1 MAKVAWL
8 HSAGRLQG
16 GLILRIS
23 NNCLNNSAEAWL
35 VTLRRSVPSLACRLV
50 REANMARSSGCKY
63 SSEQLQKAITALKRY
78 LSVQEAPD
86 LLDVDEFL
94 YVQIALKTSHP
105 SHRKDKPICIPLP
118 NPFHAREDVDICMFV
133 KDDKSGAGHKA
144 AKKKLEKFANKAGV
158 AKVIGTSKLR
168 TKYES
173 YEAKRNLCRE
183 YDLFLADDRILPS
196 LPKLIGKS
204 FFKLKKQPIPVDLT
218 VNDWV
223 AQVDK
228 AKSCTTMLL
237 SAGSCMSIKVARSS
251 QSIEEVLA
259 NIDAVLRAV
268 AETIPKKWSNVQA
281 VYLKSSDSVALPVY
295 QTLPSESTIAAK

>member
-1 MAKVAWL
+1 
-8 HSAGRLQG
+8 
-16 GLILRIS
+16 
-23 NNCLNNSAEAWL
+23 
-35 VTLRRSVPSLACRLV
+35 
-50 REANMARSSGCKY
+50 MARSSGCKY
-63 SSEQLQKAITALKRY
+63 SSEQLEKAITALKRY
-78 LSVQEAPD
+78 LGSQESSG
-86 LLDVDEFL
+86 LLEEDEFL

-118 NPFHAREDVDICMFV
+118 HPFHQRDGVDICLFV

-173 YEAKRNLCRE
+173 YESKRNLCRE

-204 FFKLKKQPIPVDLT
+204 FFKQKKQPMPVDLT
-218 VNDWV
+218 ASDWT
-223 AQVDK
+223 AQVEK
-228 AKSCTTMLL
+228 AKSCTAMLL
-237 SAGSCMSIKVARSS
+237 SAGSCMSIKVGMSS
-251 QSIEEVLA
+251 QSTEEVLA
-259 NIDAVLRAV
+259 NADAVLQAV
-268 AETIPKKWSNVQA
+268 ADAIPKKWPNVQA

-295 QTLPSESTIAAK
+295 QSLPTETTIAA

>member
-1 MAKVAWL
+1 
-8 HSAGRLQG
+8 
-16 GLILRIS
+16 
-23 NNCLNNSAEAWL
+23 
-35 VTLRRSVPSLACRLV
+35 
-50 REANMARSSGCKY
+50 MARTKGCKY
-63 SSEQLQKAITALKRY
+63 SSEQLEKATTALKKF
-78 LSVQEAPD
+78 LGAQGSES
-86 LLDVDEFL
+86 LLEDDEFL
-94 YVQIALKTSHP
+94 YIQIALKTSHP

-118 NPFHAREDVDICMFV
+118 HPFNAREGVDICMFV

-173 YEAKRNLCRE
+173 YESKRNLCRE

-204 FFKLKKQPIPVDLT
+204 FFKQKKQPVPVDLT
-218 VNDWV
+218 AKDWT

-251 QSIEEVLA
+251 QSTDEVLA
-259 NIDAVLRAV
+259 NADAILEAV
-268 AETIPKKWSNVQA
+268 AGSIPKKWDNVQA
-281 VYLKSSDSVALPVY
+281 VYLRSADSVALPVY
-295 QTLPSESTIAAK
+295 QSLPTETKIV